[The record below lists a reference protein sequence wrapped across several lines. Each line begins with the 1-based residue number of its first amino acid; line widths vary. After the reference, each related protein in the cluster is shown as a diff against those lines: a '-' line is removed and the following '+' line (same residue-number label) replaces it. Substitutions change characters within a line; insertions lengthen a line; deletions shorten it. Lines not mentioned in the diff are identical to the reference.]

1 MLDDIPAAANAFLKG
16 LNCCNVESE
25 FVEER
30 QWWATAMA
38 GAFHYLN
45 RQQCDQHKKPSW
57 WSDTQLLA
65 ISQRVVDEHPQAQT
79 QAVLAVIRHV
89 FGCEVQNCSRL
100 ECKVLHA
107 VRGGTALLPIA
118 KDICCTSRAR
128 CK

>member
-65 ISQRVVDEHPQAQT
+65 ISQRVVDEHPSAENSWT
-79 QAVLAVIRHV
+79 MRAAVL
-89 FGCEVQNCSRL
+89 CPSRGSAS
-100 ECKVLHA
+100 VYTGWN
-107 VRGGTALLPIA
+107 RG
-118 KDICCTSRAR
+118 AR
-128 CK
+128 SATQFL